1 MRNIKFC
8 VMTFANIFQWANF
21 IHRISFNEFLVKKIC
36 ISLSQCIDCRIQPC
50 QARLVVVVHRLYRL

>member
-21 IHRISFNEFLVKKIC
+21 IHRISFNEFLVKKY
-36 ISLSQCIDCRIQPC
+36 
-50 QARLVVVVHRLYRL
+50 VFLYRNALIAASNHAKRDL